1 MGRTET
7 LVLPM
12 KCPACGN
19 LAGYPRSTSSVT
31 GVVGVLLVG
40 LRCQDC
46 RHEWTLETTV
56 TPGPFT
62 AIRKGD

>member
-1 MGRTET
+1 MGTET
-7 LVLPM
+7 LTLPM
-12 KCPACGN
+12 KCPVCGS
-19 LAGYPRSTSSVT
+19 LAGYPRRASSVQ
-31 GVVGVLLVG
+31 GVKGVLLVG

-46 RHEWTLETTV
+46 RHEWTVETEV